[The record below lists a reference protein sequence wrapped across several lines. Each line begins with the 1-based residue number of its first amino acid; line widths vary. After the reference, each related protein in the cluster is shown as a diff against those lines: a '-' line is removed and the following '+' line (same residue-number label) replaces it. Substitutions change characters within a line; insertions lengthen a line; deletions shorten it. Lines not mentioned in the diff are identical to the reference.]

1 MRMGRLS
8 AIFVAVCMVLIV
20 GSLGAVLYLRFGL
33 SGPESSIVAVAVLS
47 GLALY
52 NFSSGR
58 SRDRNE
64 VGRHLGDPRGTV
76 EVGRTV
82 AEINRRLAAIESN
95 SQAAVDKAVATTKPI
110 SAELSELGTLIKQLA
125 ETVAEHDAQLNG
137 RAPSSPIPASA
148 ADAAPTPAPSAF
160 VETPPDIPA
169 APPMLA
175 SAVAPA
181 AEAPAESTVEA
192 IPAVAAAPAPVPMQI
207 AEGRFKGMER
217 EAVIAM
223 VREAVEADRID
234 LFLQPIVTLPQRKVR
249 YYEALARLRTADG
262 EQLLAAD
269 FLPHAEAA
277 GLMPNIDN
285 LMLFRC
291 VQVIRRLL
299 AKNREIGVFCN
310 MSPSTLADG
319 ASFPQFVQFMEANRA
334 IAPALMF
341 EFTQAAY
348 RSMGPIENESLAALA
363 ENGFRFSMDGVTDL
377 RIEPRDLAERGFRFV
392 KVPAEV
398 LLSRSGAVTSDIH
411 PADFSGLLS
420 RFGIELIGT
429 MIETEAV
436 VVDLLD
442 YDVKYGQGL
451 LFSPPRPVRPEVMQ
465 GIPDRDVIARE
476 PNAEPAPPRDAK
488 TAASQAA
495 SPLGQLARRVVARG

>member
-1 MRMGRLS
+1 MGRLS
-8 AIFVAVCMVLIV
+8 AIFVAVCMVLIA
-20 GSLGAVLYLRFGL
+20 GSVGAVLYLRFGL

-52 NFSSGR
+52 NLSAAR
-58 SRDRNE
+58 PRDRGDF
-64 VGRHLGDPRGTV
+64 VARLGDLSHGTV

-95 SQAAVDKAVATTKPI
+95 AQAALDKAASATKPI
-110 SAELSELGTLIKQLA
+110 SAEISELGALIKQLA

-137 RAPSSPIPASA
+137 RAPPSPLPAPAPVPAPGPTLAPSA
-148 ADAAPTPAPSAF
+148 SLQAPPDSPAVPQPPPAASVPPSAPVVPPPTVETTPAP
-160 VETPPDIPA
+160 
-169 APPMLA
+169 
-175 SAVAPA
+175 AV
-181 AEAPAESTVEA
+181 
-192 IPAVAAAPAPVPMQI
+192 AAPAPVSTGI
-207 AEGRFKGMER
+207 AEGRFKGMEA
-217 EAVIAM
+217 EAVAAM

-269 FLPHAEAA
+269 FLPHAESA

-291 VQVIRRLL
+291 VQVVRRLL
-299 AKNREIGVFCN
+299 AKNREIGLFCN

-319 ASFPQFVQFMEANRA
+319 ASFSQFSEFMEANRA
-334 IAPALMF
+334 IAPVLMF
-341 EFTQAAY
+341 EFTQSAY

-363 ENGFRFSMDGVTDL
+363 EHGFRFSMDQVTDL

-398 LLSRSGAVTSDIH
+398 LLNRTGSAATDIH

-429 MIETEAV
+429 MIETEAL

-465 GIPDRDVIARE
+465 GIPDRDVIARDA
-476 PNAEPAPPRDAK
+476 NTEPARDAK
-488 TAASQAA
+488 ASQSA
-495 SPLGQLARRVVARG
+495 LGQFVRRMGARG